1 MLVPSWLLRA
11 ADRRPDHPA
20 LTTDEGDLSYRAL
33 VSAVDAEAGRL
44 WRAGARCG
52 DHVVLTL
59 PPGRSFVVALHAV
72 LRLGAI
78 AVPLDPALPAEERE
92 RRGAAATVEIVAAE
106 TPPAEPFAVRPP
118 GPGEPRTGAG
128 GAKGLS
134 EQGDAFV
141 VRPLGA
147 DRSRSSDEGAAPELL
162 DDHDLDAPAIV
173 VHTSGTSGPAR
184 PIPLTYGNWLW
195 SAIGSAATLG
205 CPPGER
211 WLCAMPLNHV
221 GGLSVLLRS
230 VIAGTTAVVHAGWD
244 TERVLAALTGDEPP
258 TMVSLVPTTLRRLL
272 DAGLRGPAAT
282 GGTTGTSSRVDDGR
296 EGRVHRLRWV
306 LLGGAAIPAG
316 LLDDAAAADV
326 PVAPT
331 YGMSEATSQ
340 IATLG
345 PPLFCTTV
353 RIDDPR
359 GDGRD
364 VASADGD
371 ADGHAHAHAHAGDA
385 GDAGGAGD
393 AGDAGE
399 GTADRERGPRPVHPT
414 TDPDVVGEILVRG
427 PTVAAVAAG
436 PDGWLRTGDLG
447 RLDAR
452 GHLAVVGRTSDT
464 IISGGENVLPLEVE
478 RVLDRLDGVRESAV
492 FGRPDPEWGERVAA
506 RLIVDDPASFDI
518 EALRATIR
526 PLLAPHQRPREIELV
541 DALPRTPSG
550 KLLRRALR

>member
-20 LTTDEGDLSYRAL
+20 LVTQEGDLSYREL
-33 VSAVDAEAGRL
+33 LSAVDTEAERL
-44 WRAGARCG
+44 WWTGARCG
-52 DHVVLTL
+52 DRVVVAL

-72 LRLGAI
+72 LRIGAV
-78 AVPLDPALPAEERE
+78 AVPLDPALPADERE
-92 RRGAAATVEIVAAE
+92 RRSAGATAILEAEPAGAGAGPDGPARGAANAFAIR
-106 TPPAEPFAVRPP
+106 PAGA
-118 GPGEPRTGAG
+118 GKPRTGRVGAG
-128 GAKGLS
+128 GATSAGAP
-134 EQGDAFV
+134 DA
-141 VRPLGA
+141 PL
-147 DRSRSSDEGAAPELL
+147 LL
-162 DDHDLDAPAIV
+162 DHHDLDAPAIV
-173 VHTSGTSGPAR
+173 VHTSGTSGPAK

-205 CPPGER
+205 CPPDER

-230 VIAGTTAVVHAGWD
+230 AIAGTTAVVHAGWD
-244 TERVLAALTGDEPP
+244 TERVLTALTGLGGDGASTGGPDLRP

-272 DAGLRGPAAT
+272 DAGLRGPAAVRDDRAPDAADT
-282 GGTTGTSSRVDDGR
+282 GTTEPTGAPAT
-296 EGRVHRLRWV
+296 HALRWV

-316 LLDDAAAADV
+316 LLEDAAAADV

-359 GDGRD
+359 HDPDRLG
-364 VASADGD
+364 AEDGD
-371 ADGHAHAHAHAGDA
+371 
-385 GDAGGAGD
+385 
-393 AGDAGE
+393 
-399 GTADRERGPRPVHPT
+399 DRRPARPT

-452 GHLAVVGRTSDT
+452 GHLTVVGRTGDT
-464 IISGGENVLPLEVE
+464 IISGGENILPLEVE
-478 RVLDRLDGVRESAV
+478 RVLDRIDGVREAAV
-492 FGRPDPEWGERVAA
+492 FGRPDAEWGERVCA
-506 RLIVDDPASFDI
+506 RLIVDDAIAFDV

-541 DALPRTPSG
+541 DELPRTPSG

>member
-11 ADRRPDHPA
+11 ADRRSDR
-20 LTTDEGDLSYRAL
+20 DAL
-33 VSAVDAEAGRL
+33 VTEDGRLTYRELLAAVDAAAGEL
-44 WRAGARCG
+44 WRAGARPG
-52 DHVVLTL
+52 ERVVLSL
-59 PPGRSFVVALHAV
+59 PPGRAFVVALHAV
-72 LRLGAI
+72 LRVGAV
-78 AVPLDPALPAEERE
+78 AVPLDPALPTDERE
-92 RRGAAATVEIVAAE
+92 RRSAGATAIVAAG
-106 TPPAEPFAVRPP
+106 EPKGTEAARRATNEFAVRPTDAGELRP
-118 GPGEPRTGAG
+118 GSGSG
-128 GAKGLS
+128 GAP
-134 EQGDAFV
+134 V
-141 VRPLGA
+141 
-147 DRSRSSDEGAAPELL
+147 LL
-162 DDHDLDAPAIV
+162 DHHDLDAPAIV
-173 VHTSGTSGPAR
+173 VHTSGTSGPAK

-205 CPPGER
+205 CPPDER

-244 TERVLAALTGDEPP
+244 TERVLAALTGDSPP

-272 DAGLRGPAAT
+272 DAGLRGPAAAT
-282 GGTTGTSSRVDDGR
+282 GETTGTSLAGDDHTR
-296 EGRVHRLRWV
+296 RVHRLRWV

-316 LLDDAAAADV
+316 LLEDAAAADV

-353 RIDDPR
+353 RIADPAH
-359 GDGRD
+359 DG
-364 VASADGD
+364 AP
-371 ADGHAHAHAHAGDA
+371 
-385 GDAGGAGD
+385 
-393 AGDAGE
+393 
-399 GTADRERGPRPVHPT
+399 TA
-414 TDPDVVGEILVRG
+414 DPDVVGEILVSG
-427 PTVAAVAAG
+427 PTVAADAAG

-447 RLDAR
+447 RLDDR

-478 RVLDRLDGVRESAV
+478 RVLDRIDGVRESAV
-492 FGRPDPEWGERVAA
+492 FGRPDPEWGERVSAQ
-506 RLIVDDPASFDI
+506 LIVDDPASFDVD
-518 EALRATIR
+518 ALRDAIR
-526 PLLAPHQRPREIELV
+526 PLLAPHQRPRDIELV